1 MGNPF
6 TMQELEKLMP
16 YLIILA
22 IYFLMITI
30 LYKL

>member
-1 MGNPF
+1 MDNPF
-6 TMQELEKLMP
+6 NTQELEKLMP

-22 IYFLMITI
+22 IYFLMIII